1 MGTDEA
7 EQRDV
12 AAAIRGLSTVDL
24 VRLRALA
31 RLRARR
37 LPGLDWSDIL
47 HEAIVRALDGTRRW
61 PPEVPILVF
70 LAGCMRSIEHD
81 LRRRLAQE
89 QAWRAHDPADCE
101 GTDLE
106 RAIAAAQALGA
117 IVSLFSGDE
126 TVLWIIEGLG
136 HGRSAAEIRARH
148 GLSQTDYDS
157 ARKRLRRALLRLDSE
172 GGQR

>member
-1 MGTDEA
+1 M
-7 EQRDV
+7 
-12 AAAIRGLSTVDL
+12 
-24 VRLRALA
+24 
-31 RLRARR
+31 RARR
-37 LPGLDWSDIL
+37 LPGTDWPDIL

-61 PPEVPILVF
+61 PRGVPVLVF

-81 LRRRLAQE
+81 LRRRQTYERLSRAQLSRE
-89 QAWRAHDPADCE
+89 HDPADRE
-101 GTDLE
+101 GSDPE

-126 TVLWIIEGLG
+126 TVLRIIEGLG

-157 ARKRLRRALLRLDSE
+157 ARKRLRRTLLRLDSD
-172 GGQR
+172 GGPR